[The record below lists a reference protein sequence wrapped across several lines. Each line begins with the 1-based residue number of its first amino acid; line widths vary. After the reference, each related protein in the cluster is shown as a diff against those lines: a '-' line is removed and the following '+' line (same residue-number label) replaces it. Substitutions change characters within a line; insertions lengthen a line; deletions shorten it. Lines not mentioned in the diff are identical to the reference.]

1 MVNTLVEGEI
11 DRFLSEERAAGSRNI
26 RNGKTSKRDL
36 SEVGSLDISIPRD
49 RHEDFE
55 SERELNNGLDEQI
68 LALYAQGNSV
78 EDVRRLVEDIYG
90 VSISVGQIS
99 QITNKILPQIQ
110 EWRTKSP

>member
-49 RHEDFE
+49 RHGDFE
-55 SERELNNGLDEQI
+55 SERELSNGLDEQI

-90 VSISVGQIS
+90 VSISAGQIS